1 MRITLTKQGD
11 DACTLHQTTMSSTTA
26 FSIPISKVAL
36 QSALREM
43 LLTPEKH
50 EVMVD
55 AVMIDRNRE
64 GLRVHA
70 GGGRFELP
78 YVNLFPLALE
88 ASA

>member
-1 MRITLTKQGD
+1 MRITFTEQGNT
-11 DACTLHQTTMSSTTA
+11 CTLHQTTMSSTTA

-43 LLTPEKH
+43 LLDPEKH

-70 GGGRFELP
+70 GSGRFELP
-78 YVNLFPLALE
+78 FVNLFPLVLE
-88 ASA
+88 VSA

>member
-36 QSALREM
+36 QSALRE
-43 LLTPEKH
+43 LLMNPEKH

-55 AVMIDRNRE
+55 AVMFDRYRE

-78 YVNLFPLALE
+78 YVNLFPLVLE
-88 ASA
+88 AAE

>member
-1 MRITLTKQGD
+1 MRITFTEQGNT
-11 DACTLHQTTMSSTTA
+11 CTLHQATNSSKTA

-43 LLTPEKH
+43 LLDPEKH

-55 AVMIDRNRE
+55 AVMIDRYRE

-70 GGGRFELP
+70 GSGRFELP
-78 YVNLFPLALE
+78 FVNLFPLVLE
-88 ASA
+88 VSA

>member
-1 MRITLTKQGD
+1 
-11 DACTLHQTTMSSTTA
+11 MSSTTA
-26 FSIPISKVAL
+26 FSIPISNVAL

-43 LLTPEKH
+43 LLDPEKH
-50 EVMVD
+50 EVIVD
-55 AVMIDRNRE
+55 AVMVDRYRE

-78 YVNLFPLALE
+78 FVNLFPLVLE